1 MTISLPGIPNEVQA
15 GVLNVEG
22 LGQIPIIEMRWHDE
36 RTGCARAHRYLAGEL
51 QGIPADFDGCYF
63 YRSGRCTM
71 NGSEAGRP
79 RNACLFRESETS
91 ASWAR
96 VREWRLL
103 IQPDGSECITPATS
117 ALEIAR
123 DLGARIIGAQLV
135 EVRR

>member
-15 GVLNVEG
+15 GVINVEG
-22 LGQIPIIEMRWHDE
+22 LGLIPVIELRWLDE

-51 QGIPADFDGCYF
+51 QGIPADYDGCYF

-91 ASWAR
+91 TSWAR

-103 IQPDGSECITPATS
+103 VQPDGSECITPAHS
-117 ALEIAR
+117 ALEIAAS
-123 DLGARIIGAQLV
+123 LGAVIVGAQLV
-135 EVRR
+135 EVR

>member
-1 MTISLPGIPNEVQA
+1 VTISLPGIPSTVQA
-15 GVLNVEG
+15 GVINVEG
-22 LGQIPIIEMRWHDE
+22 LGQIPVIEMRWHDE

-51 QGIPADFDGCYF
+51 QGVSSDYDGCYF

-91 ASWAR
+91 TSWAR

-103 IQPDGSECITPATS
+103 VQPDGSECITPAHS

-123 DLGARIIGAQLV
+123 DLGAVIVGAQLV